1 MKIDVPHLARFG
13 PESGRSYCRTC
24 AHRFEAAQHVLS
36 EVMKTR
42 KLSRKQLERLVKSLN
57 VVYGNRG
64 IEDMDKIMAV
74 LDADSSGD
82 IDDNEWVQNLKKLPG
97 LNKVLSEDVTKSAG
111 LSCTKIQI

>member
-1 MKIDVPHLARFG
+1 
-13 PESGRSYCRTC
+13 
-24 AHRFEAAQHVLS
+24 
-36 EVMKTR
+36 
-42 KLSRKQLERLVKSLN
+42 
-57 VVYGNRG
+57 
-64 IEDMDKIMAV
+64 MDKIMAV

>member
-1 MKIDVPHLARFG
+1 M
-13 PESGRSYCRTC
+13 
-24 AHRFEAAQHVLS
+24 AAQHVLS

-97 LNKVLSEDVTKSAG
+97 LNKVLSEDVTKGAG